1 MSKFKAY
8 VGKRKQ
14 CALSKT
20 ERAWFE
26 GFNPLRGLTHQQALN
41 VFDMAR
47 RGCDVR
53 LQWIYQN
60 IEEADPTL
68 MVCAER
74 RGSALVDL
82 DWTIRQR
89 PVGRV
94 IGYDEGLAAEQA
106 ALLERAYGQAE
117 DVNLFPAI
125 EHLSSAFFR
134 GHAHLQPHYT
144 ADGLGLKGFDCLNAW
159 NLSREVTSGR
169 WYWNPEA
176 KEVMDVT
183 RECEEIP
190 PGEVVHLVRSR
201 HIDYPAMMIYLRSA
215 LGEKLWGQLL
225 ERYGIPPVIVVMPD
239 TVDPNQVEQFAQSA
253 QGIYEGSVGAL
264 PYGSSVHYAS
274 EARGVNPFKE
284 FLSHQQEL
292 VVLMA
297 TGGML
302 TSLTGATGIGQGA
315 SDAHEKTWRTIVR
328 RDAGLI
334 ASVLNRT
341 VTDALL
347 DRAFPGKPHLARFDF
362 ETRAAPTPA
371 EIFDCAGKAVVA
383 GYKVEKSELEE
394 RTGYRLIEA
403 QSAPPPQWEG
413 GHDKPFM
420 ERATAAPSTPAAGLS
435 PARQCLNREKA
446 GNEKA
451 LKALARSLQLD
462 FGPIAEALQTFFDA
476 PSQAEAQR
484 LIERL
489 PELLPDDPQSA
500 VILEQAIAEAY
511 TDAVQ
516 EDDED
521 VVVNGECRA
530 RDPSK
535 CRTHGNHPGE
545 GQRERE
551 AKTRDRFGSIDT
563 QHLIENPKRN
573 YERAEKVF
581 EKVLASKTSIDKG
594 VYREETGWIRFDWGW
609 EGNPHKDKDG
619 RTYVGGHGISHMKAK
634 HEKDLKYL
642 PAVLAYGDFYA
653 HENPVKLYVVHGS
666 RFAVVASLHK
676 DGKKTITEYEPSNPA
691 EIERI
696 KKNPRAKK
704 PGEN

>member
-1 MSKFKAY
+1 MKKPIILKRYTSK
-8 VGKRKQ
+8 
-14 CALSKT
+14 
-20 ERAWFE
+20 WFE

-89 PVGRV
+89 PAGRV
-94 IGYDEGLAAEQA
+94 IGYDKGLAAEQA

-176 KEVMDVT
+176 KEVMDVA

-284 FLSHQQEL
+284 FLQHQQEL
-292 VVLMA
+292 IVLMA

-383 GYKVEKSELEE
+383 GYRVEKSELEE

-403 QSAPPPQWEG
+403 QMEG
-413 GHDKPFM
+413 
-420 ERATAAPSTPAAGLS
+420 ATAAPSTPAAGLS
-435 PARQCLNREKA
+435 PARQFLNREKA

-489 PELLPDDPQSA
+489 PDLLPDDPQSA

-511 TDAVQ
+511 GDAVQ

-521 VVVNGECRA
+521 VVVNKAEKCPECGRWLSASGACTDCAAADKAVSKGENPDSAKVKAAEIGKGKAAIKKCLETQKDIYDAFSRGDLGLIDIRWGNEKMGLCHIIKR
-530 RDPSK
+530 RDDFAQ
-535 CRTHGNHPGE
+535 NHPGALTGLDIAQKLPE
-545 GQRERE
+545 VIIHGKIEHSERF
-551 AKTRDRFGSIDT
+551 KGRD
-563 QHLIENPKRN
+563 
-573 YERAEKVF
+573 KV
-581 EKVLASKTSIDKG
+581 V
-594 VYREETGWIRFDWGW
+594 R
-609 EGNPHKDKDG
+609 
-619 RTYVGGHGISHMKAK
+619 
-634 HEKDLKYL
+634 
-642 PAVLAYGDFYA
+642 YGDFLA
-653 HENPVKLYVVHGS
+653 ILTLDKAKS
-666 RFAVVASLHK
+666 KHK
-676 DGKKTITEYEPSNPA
+676 NHWVLSGYKIDNEAAGYRTKKE
-691 EIERI
+691 
-696 KKNPRAKK
+696 K
-704 PGEN
+704 

>member
-1 MSKFKAY
+1 MSKSKAY
-8 VGKRKQ
+8 VCKRKQ
-14 CALSKT
+14 NALSKT

-41 VFDMAR
+41 LFDMAR

-82 DWTIRQR
+82 DWTIRKR
-89 PVGRV
+89 PAGRV

-106 ALLERAYGQAE
+106 KLLELAYGQAE

-159 NLSREVTSGR
+159 NLSRDVTSGR

-176 KEVMDVT
+176 KEVMDVA
-183 RECEEIP
+183 RECEVIP
-190 PGEVVHLVRSR
+190 PGEVVHLVRPR

-284 FLSHQQEL
+284 FLQHQQEL
-292 VVLMA
+292 IVLMA

-334 ASVLNRT
+334 ATVLNRT

-362 ETRAAPTPA
+362 ETRAAPTPT
-371 EIFDCAGKAVVA
+371 EIFECAGKAVAA
-383 GYKVEKSELEE
+383 GYKVEKAELEE
-394 RTGYRLIEA
+394 RTGYRLMEA
-403 QSAPPPQWEG
+403 QSEG
-413 GHDKPFM
+413 AFM
-420 ERATAAPSTPAAGLS
+420 EGATAAPSTPAAGLS
-435 PARQCLNREKA
+435 PARQFLNREKA

-489 PELLPDDPQSA
+489 PDLLPDDPQSA

-511 TDAVQ
+511 GDAVQ

-530 RDPSK
+530 RDPGK

-551 AKTRDRFGSIDT
+551 QKGHRDSLGKKFNPEHPEQYSTSDNIARGKKAIDRALRKKEDVLEAMYRSECGPIDFIWGSASTYGIAHAFAGHPNDIEKLPEIIAKG
-563 QHLIENPKRN
+563 E
-573 YERAEKVF
+573 
-581 EKVLASKTSIDKG
+581 
-594 VYREETGWIRFDWGW
+594 
-609 EGNPHKDKDG
+609 
-619 RTYVGGHGISHMKAK
+619 
-634 HEKDLKYL
+634 
-642 PAVLAYGDFYA
+642 AYQ
-653 HENPVKLYVVHGS
+653 VKSPGP
-666 RFAVVASLHK
+666 
-676 DGKKTITEYEPSNPA
+676 DGKKGYYGRIAFVYGKRAVFVDPQPKKRSLLVSGYQKDSERD
-691 EIERI
+691 IEHLR
-696 KKNPRAKK
+696 KNPKA
-704 PGEN
+704 

>member
-14 CALSKT
+14 NALSKT

-41 VFDMAR
+41 LFDMAR

-82 DWTIRQR
+82 DWTIRKR
-89 PVGRV
+89 PAGRV

-106 ALLERAYGQAE
+106 KLLEQAYGQAE

-125 EHLSSAFFR
+125 EHLSSGFFR

-176 KEVMDVT
+176 KEVMDVA
-183 RECEEIP
+183 RECEVIP
-190 PGEVVHLVRSR
+190 PGEVVHLVRPR

-284 FLSHQQEL
+284 FLQHQQEL

-334 ASVLNRT
+334 ATVLNRT

-362 ETRAAPTPA
+362 ETRAAPTPE

-383 GYKVEKSELEE
+383 GYKVEKAELEE

-403 QSAPPPQWEG
+403 PSEG
-413 GHDKPFM
+413 AFM
-420 ERATAAPSTPAAGLS
+420 EGAIAAPSTPAAGLS
-435 PARQCLNREKA
+435 PARQFLNREKA

-476 PSQAEAQR
+476 PSQDEAQR

-489 PELLPDDPQSA
+489 PDLLPDDPQSA

-516 EDDED
+516 EEDED

-551 AKTRDRFGSIDT
+551 K
-563 QHLIENPKRN
+563 
-573 YERAEKVF
+573 
-581 EKVLASKTSIDKG
+581 KG
-594 VYREETGWIRFDWGW
+594 
-609 EGNPHKDKDG
+609 DKDNLG
-619 RTYVGGHGISHMKAK
+619 KKFNPEHPEQYSTSDNIARGKKAIDRALRKKEDVLEAMYRPECGPIDFIWGSASTYGIAHAFAGHPNDIEKLPEIIAK
-634 HEKDLKYL
+634 GE
-642 PAVLAYGDFYA
+642 AYQ
-653 HENPVKLYVVHGS
+653 VKSPGP
-666 RFAVVASLHK
+666 
-676 DGKKTITEYEPSNPA
+676 DGKKGYYGRIAFVYGKRAVFVDPQPKKRSLLVSGYQKDSERD
-691 EIERI
+691 IEHLR
-696 KKNPRAKK
+696 KNPKA
-704 PGEN
+704 